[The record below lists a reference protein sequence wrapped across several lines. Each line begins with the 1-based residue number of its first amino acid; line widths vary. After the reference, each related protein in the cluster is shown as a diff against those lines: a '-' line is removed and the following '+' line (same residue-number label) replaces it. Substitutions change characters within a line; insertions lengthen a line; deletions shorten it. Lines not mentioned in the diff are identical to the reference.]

1 LRTLGR
7 VWGSV
12 KGRVVLQ
19 WRALKLPLHHQ
30 ADDRNQR
37 EE

>member
-1 LRTLGR
+1 
-7 VWGSV
+7 VGSV